1 MDLHN
6 IRQEYSKREL
16 SKKHCLDNPMAQFE
30 LWLTEAMSAQ
40 VPEPTA
46 MNVATVDADGRP
58 SARILLLKEV
68 NAQGFIFFSNYESR
82 KGKAMSLHPFAA
94 LTFFWAE
101 LERQVRIEGHV
112 EKLPEHESD
121 TYFESRPYTSRVGA
135 WASEQSQP
143 IANKQVIVA
152 RAAMFGAKHPFHV
165 PRPPHW
171 GGYVLLPDRLEFWQG
186 RPSRLHDRIAYHL
199 KNGVWTKGR
208 LAP

>member
-68 NAQGFIFFSNYESR
+68 NAQGFVFFSNYESR

-135 WASEQSQP
+135 WASEQSQA

-171 GGYVLLPDRLEFWQG
+171 GGYLLLPDRLEFWQG
-186 RPSRLHDRIAYHL
+186 RPSRLHDRIAYRL
-199 KNGVWTKGR
+199 KNGVWTKER